1 MKIRFQFQN
10 KLEATITFSIFI
22 PPFFLLSYT
31 SLLSHS
37 EASPDAVG
45 TILGGAV
52 NGDPG
57 SPSDDEDLPQPSSSS
72 HVTCG
77 PSPTGSD
84 EGSLL
89 VNGACCY
96 GDDSMWHEPGQTGE
110 EDLLPVAL
118 GGHTH
123 RQVSLNDYLDA
134 IESPMSPGDRPL
146 AGPSPKL
153 RSSFPTDTRLNAM
166 LHIDSDE
173 DEETVGQHRDQSQPS
188 TDLAPKRSATSES
201 RQVEEG
207 SKGEPQYQTGAGNGP
222 GAGVT
227 IEAGPSSGVKP
238 ITEPAG
244 AKTGAAEGGAGVQ
257 ILSEI
262 SAANETAARTG
273 EAAGASAEM
282 VPIGGETSTASH
294 SSQAS
299 GAEAAAGP
307 VETVEDC
314 TCQEQCSRQNQGA
327 PCSPTHGPLSPI
339 QVSNCKQH
347 D

>member
-1 MKIRFQFQN
+1 MSYENNSSPI
-10 KLEATITFSIFI
+10 FS
-22 PPFFLLSYT
+22 
-31 SLLSHS
+31 S

-57 SPSDDEDLPQPSSSS
+57 SPSDDEDLPHPSSSS
-72 HVTCG
+72 RVTCG

-89 VNGACCY
+89 VNGACYY
-96 GDDSMWHEPGQTGE
+96 GDDSVWREPGQVGE

-118 GGHTH
+118 GSHTH

-134 IESPMSPGDRPL
+134 IEAPRSPGDRPL

-173 DEETVGQHRDQSQPS
+173 DEETAGQHREQSQEARTQQS
-188 TDLAPKRSATSES
+188 TDSALSRRLASSES
-201 RQVEEG
+201 EPGNGG
-207 SKGEPQYQTGAGNGP
+207 SKGDPQGQTGDGTGP
-222 GAGVT
+222 GAGAT
-227 IEAGPSSGVKP
+227 TEAGSSASAQP
-238 ITEPAG
+238 ESEPAG
-244 AKTGAAEGGAGVQ
+244 AEPGAAGVQ
-257 ILSEI
+257 TPAGAST
-262 SAANETAARTG
+262 AAETAAGTTEVAGPSAEAAHVTG
-273 EAAGASAEM
+273 E
-282 VPIGGETSTASH
+282 T

-299 GAEAAAGP
+299 GADGGAAAWPGESAGEC
-307 VETVEDC
+307 V
-314 TCQEQCSRQNQGA
+314 CQEENSRTNQEV
-327 PCSPTHGPLSPI
+327 PCNPSLGPLSPI
-339 QVSNCKQH
+339 QVSSCSLG